1 MFTIERFF
9 KDNEHYNDYFGI
21 FGNAFVDSLAIFWTD
36 KVYFES
42 KLETLSDIVNL
53 PFYGPEDSLQSEVE
67 PIIIEIDYNL
77 KRQKVTLPDYMNC
90 LISFISAVNSKH
102 PSETINDY
110 ILKNNPQIKNAKNK
124 VVYCD
129 TEDTH
134 YVRFDLMSFNFI
146 ETVLFGAYFYWDC
159 LYDTKERSIYQQ
171 YADYYLD
178 ELAEFTGIDREYVR
192 EHHLFKVYD
201 EMKRIFRKS
210 FIKAL
215 NESSNRTEE
224 YSKVDTAKQDTN
236 IDPLTEAFYEI
247 AKLDY
252 VNSKGET
259 EKYIKYKYE
268 WYYVMRAAVE
278 LKIVTEITAFTE
290 FVGLLPNDIC
300 NRPNKA
306 ILSDE
311 SAKFGNKREH
321 LLSELNTCKKRQE
334 MKQVRFD
341 KGLKIAEKFSQLYND
356 YLKKT

>member
-159 LYDTKERSIYQQ
+159 KSLKGFDRDKVISGELT
-171 YADYYLD
+171 LD
-178 ELAEFTGIDREYVR
+178 KD
-192 EHHLFKVYD
+192 
-201 EMKRIFRKS
+201 KS
-210 FIKAL
+210 CKNA
-215 NESSNRTEE
+215 SKKK
-224 YSKVDTAKQDTN
+224 YSHKKCQFLSPVDQ
-236 IDPLTEAFYEI
+236 
-247 AKLDY
+247 
-252 VNSKGET
+252 
-259 EKYIKYKYE
+259 YKYSDHTN
-268 WYYVMRAAVE
+268 MK
-278 LKIVTEITAFTE
+278 LK
-290 FVGLLPNDIC
+290 
-300 NRPNKA
+300 
-306 ILSDE
+306 
-311 SAKFGNKREH
+311 
-321 LLSELNTCKKRQE
+321 TCKKCKAIFE
-334 MKQVRFD
+334 NGHIEYFD
-341 KGLKIAEKFSQLYND
+341 SLADLSNKYNFD
-356 YLKKT
+356 N